1 MAIELHHLHPSH
13 DDELSR
19 LKARTAELKALNH
32 DLCER
37 VTEND
42 DIRLHWEE
50 IEQTRAENERMKARI
65 AELEEERRWRK
76 CSEELPEDGAE
87 VLATDGEEIW
97 LCYKTTMSD
106 DSPWF
111 QPDGLP
117 HIEGV
122 THWMP
127 LPSAPKEQA

>member
-1 MAIELHHLHPSH
+1 MSELESVYI
-13 DDELSR
+13 DRTGDWCRSGNNTGKFY
-19 LKARTAELKALNH
+19 LKSEADK
-32 DLCER
+32 
-37 VTEND
+37 V
-42 DIRLHWEE
+42 
-50 IEQTRAENERMKARI
+50 I

-76 CSEELPEDGAE
+76 CSDEMPEDGAE
-87 VLATDGEEIW
+87 VLASDGVGIW

-106 DSPWF
+106 GSPWF

-127 LPSAPKEQA
+127 LPSAPKEADK